1 MQWFIWAIGVLALLA
16 GVFQFRKAIGFR
28 RMLAEMNMDKTRTSI
43 ILWLIRVGGFL
54 SILLGLWMLLFLKV

>member
-43 ILWLIRVGGFL
+43 ILCLIRVGGFL